1 MSEIAAFEASSGV
14 RLAPPK
20 RSLVVFASFLLAITI
35 ALGLAVTFGFGHLV
49 ERSLLKS
56 IAFRQSVTNDALIEA
71 ARWVTWLGDAAQRSL
86 VMVGFAAWLLWRKRP
101 WAALVMVVIPPLAG
115 AGSSILKEAFA
126 RARPDV
132 VPHLDLV
139 TNLSFPSGHA
149 TNGMATYLLA
159 ALLIAQVRRPLGL
172 GLALS
177 FAGAIGASRM
187 LLGVHWPSDVL
198 GGWIW
203 GAGFA
208 LLGLWIVQKQEA
220 LSKSEAQPDPDVP
233 AP

>member
-1 MSEIAAFEASSGV
+1 MSETAAFEASSGV
-14 RLAPPK
+14 RLVSPK

-35 ALGLAVTFGFGHLV
+35 ALGLAVTFGFGLMV

-56 IAFRQSVTNDALIEA
+56 IAFRQNVTNDALIEL
-71 ARWVTWLGDAAQRSL
+71 ARWVTWMGDASQRSL
-86 VMVGFAAWLLWRKRP
+86 VMVVFAAWLMWRRRL
-101 WAALVMVVIPPLAG
+101 WAALVMVVVPPLAG
-115 AGSSILKEAFA
+115 AGSSLLKEAFA

-159 ALLIAQVRRPLGL
+159 ALLIAPARRS
-172 GLALS
+172 LALVLAFL

-198 GGWIW
+198 GGWLW

-208 LLGLWIVQKQEA
+208 LLGLWMAEKREA
-220 LSKSEAQPDPDVP
+220 LSKGETKPDPDVP
-233 AP
+233 AR

>member
-1 MSEIAAFEASSGV
+1 MSEVTAFESGSAVQTVRPRASLIG
-14 RLAPPK
+14 
-20 RSLVVFASFLLAITI
+20 FASLLLAITV
-35 ALGLAVTFGFGHLV
+35 ALGLAVTLGFGHLA

-56 IAFRQSVTNDALIEA
+56 IALRQNVSSDLLIEA
-71 ARWVTWLGDAAQRSL
+71 ARWVTWVGDASQRSL
-86 VMVGFAAWLLWRKRP
+86 VMVAFGVWLLWRKRP

-159 ALLIAQVRRPLGL
+159 ALLIARIRRPLAL
-172 GLALS
+172 GFALS
-177 FAGAIGASRM
+177 VAGAIGASRM

-198 GGWIW
+198 GGWLW
-203 GAGFA
+203 GGGFA
-208 LLGLWIVQKQEA
+208 LLGLWIVRKQEGG
-220 LSKSEAQPDPDVP
+220 LKREANPDPDIP
-233 AP
+233 TG